1 MTTVIHVAAALDPS
15 TQTQRCERCGFLL
28 AEPYVFR
35 WEDWEYEMEVAID
48 PTFQREVVRHPLRV
62 FAAGDLVESSRYGLC
77 LVLDVKAAPTCA
89 ANAKEAA

>member
-1 MTTVIHVAAALDPS
+1 MIHVAAPLDAA

-48 PTFQREVVRHPLRV
+48 PTFQREVVRPPLRV
-62 FAAGDLVESSRYGLC
+62 FKAGDLVESSRYGLC

-89 ANAKEAA
+89 ATAKEAA